1 VVKNPEPHTL
11 LWRWEMPTVLCGG
24 RPAKRHQGRDER
36 EHVKL
41 ASLTKPEFCESVASV
56 NLVLYQMKRKSNQLS
71 Q

>member
-1 VVKNPEPHTL
+1 
-11 LWRWEMPTVLCGG
+11 MPTVLCGG

-56 NLVLYQMKRKSNQLS
+56 NLVLYQTKRKSNQLS